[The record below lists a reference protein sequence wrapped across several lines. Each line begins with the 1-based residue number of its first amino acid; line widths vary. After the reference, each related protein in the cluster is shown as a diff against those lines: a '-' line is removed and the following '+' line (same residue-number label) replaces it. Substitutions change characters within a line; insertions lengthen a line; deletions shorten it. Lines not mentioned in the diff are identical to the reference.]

1 MADFA
6 QVGQLLD
13 DAIDYRVAQAVQ
25 QHVQPA
31 VQQAVTAQL
40 GTIVQAAL
48 QPIHRTLTQ
57 LQHDVAGL
65 QQNMAGLQQSLSG
78 LRQDVQTLGAR
89 QRNGVCCSSVLLGA
103 VPIQWPH
110 HGGGAMPAHIAGQP
124 LPATGDEVQEATAPV
139 VDGMLS
145 LYGLPA
151 GSSAGGLPQRR
162 TALLAHAGIYV

>member
-6 QVGQLLD
+6 QVGQLLG
-13 DAIDYRVAQAVQ
+13 DAIEHRVAQAVQ

-40 GTIVQAAL
+40 GTTVQAAL
-48 QPIHRTLTQ
+48 QPIHQTLTQ
-57 LQHDVAGL
+57 LQHDVAGV
-65 QQNMAGLQQSLSG
+65 QQSLLG

-89 QRNGVCCSSVLLGA
+89 QHNGVCCSGVLRGA
-103 VPIQWPH
+103 ISIQWPH

-124 LPATGDEVQEATAPV
+124 LPATRDEVLQATAPV

-151 GSSAGGLPQRR
+151 GSTAGNVLQRQND
-162 TALLAHAGIYV
+162 LLAHAGIYV